1 MCASQK
7 FNDSGGHAHALYD
20 DLVDDPHTVPIA
32 SSSLYSTKSCDSSIQ
47 YNWVIMIINTI

>member
-47 YNWVIMIINTI
+47 YNWVIMITNTI